1 MKRIVAIV
9 LALACAFSAGC
20 ARIEKTEEPDMNDNV
35 PISSAEVEKTE
46 EKETDRTPIPAAVC
60 LAEAVYP
67 EMAPYPNEMDYFT
80 EENYDPEGFD
90 KVYTAWREDK
100 MARRSQYEGYREG
113 LDGFF
118 AASIQEYLSDTEG
131 ANRAYSPLNVFMALA
146 MLAEITDGE
155 SRGQILELLGKNDI
169 ESLRQQA
176 KAIWNAN
183 YSDDGALTSV
193 MASSVWLNEDVS
205 FVQET
210 MDSLAENYYASSY
223 RGTMGSPEFNRALQD
238 WLNEQ
243 TGGLLE
249 EQAANVEMDPET
261 ILALATTVY
270 FRAKWSSEFN
280 KNATESGQFNLS
292 SDEQITCDFMHK
304 SGSRNYYW
312 GDKFSSVSLG
322 FEGGGSMKFVLPDE
336 GVSVDELL
344 ADDEAMDYM
353 LSREGWENSKYLIV
367 NMSVPKFD
375 VVSDIDLSTGLKNMG
390 VTDVFDANV
399 SDFTPMTADMDGVFV
414 SSAQHAARVTID
426 EEGCTAAAYTVMM
439 AAGSAMPPEEEVD
452 FVLDRPFIF
461 VLTSMDGLPLFT
473 GVVNNPA

>member
-1 MKRIVAIV
+1 MKRIVALV

-20 ARIEKTEEPDMNDNV
+20 AKIEKTEDEAMKDNV
-35 PISSAEVEKTE
+35 PLSSAEVGEKDE
-46 EKETDRTPIPAAVC
+46 ADVKDEIKESVPAAYC

-67 EMAPYPNEMDYFT
+67 EMAPYPNEMDYS
-80 EENYDPEGFD
+80 FD
-90 KVYTAWREDK
+90 KDYDAWKSAKRAQRD
-100 MARRSQYEGYREG
+100 QYEGYREG

-118 AASIQEYLSDTEG
+118 VASIREYLSAAEG
-131 ANRAYSPLNVFMALA
+131 KNRAYSPLNVFMALS

-155 SRGQILELLGKNDI
+155 SRGQILELLGKTDI

-193 MASSVWLNEDVS
+193 MASSVWLNEGVS

-223 RGTMGSPEFNRALQD
+223 KGTMGSPEFNAALQN

-243 TGGLLE
+243 TGGLLKD
-249 EQAANVEMDPET
+249 QAANVELSPET
-261 ILALATTVY
+261 LLALATTVY
-270 FRAKWSSEFN
+270 FKGRWSSEFREEN
-280 KNATESGQFNLS
+280 TQEEVFHLS
-292 SDEQITCDFMHK
+292 NGEDVTVDFMHK

-344 ADDEAMDYM
+344 ADAEAMDYM
-353 LSREGWENSKYLIV
+353 LSREGWDNSKYLIV

-375 VVSDIDLSTGLKNMG
+375 VVSDIDLSAGLKNMG

-399 SDFTPMTADMDGVFV
+399 SDFTPMTADMEGVCL

>member
-1 MKRIVAIV
+1 MKRIVALV

-20 ARIEKTEEPDMNDNV
+20 AKIEKTDDMNDTV
-35 PISSAEVEKTE
+35 PDYI
-46 EKETDRTPIPAAVC
+46 C

-67 EMAPYPNEMDYFT
+67 EMPPYPNEMDYS
-80 EENYDPEGFD
+80 FD
-90 KVYTAWREDK
+90 KDYDAWRSAKRAQRD
-100 MARRSQYEGYREG
+100 QYEGYREG

-118 AASIQEYLSDTEG
+118 AASIQEYLSAAEG
-131 ANRAYSPLNVFMALA
+131 KNRAYSPLNVFMALS

-155 SRGQILELLGKNDI
+155 SRGQILELLGKTDI

-223 RGTMGSPEFNRALQD
+223 KGTMGSPEFNAALQD

-243 TGGLLE
+243 TGGLLKD
-249 EQAANVEMDPET
+249 QAANVEMDPET

-280 KNATESGQFNLS
+280 ENNTTEGLFHLPTAE
-292 SDEQITCDFMHK
+292 DEDVTVDFMHK
-304 SGSRNYYW
+304 SGSRHYYW

-344 ADDEAMDYM
+344 ADAEAMDYM

-375 VVSDIDLSTGLKNMG
+375 VVSDIDLSAGLKNMG

-399 SDFTPMTADMDGVFV
+399 SDFTPMTADMDGIFL
-414 SSAQHAARVTID
+414 SKAQHAARVTID

>member
-1 MKRIVAIV
+1 VKRVIALV

-20 ARIEKTEEPDMNDNV
+20 AKIEKTDEPDMKEPINETINDTVKDTIEETV
-35 PISSAEVEKTE
+35 PDYI
-46 EKETDRTPIPAAVC
+46 C
-60 LAEAVYP
+60 LAEAEYP

-80 EENYDPEGFD
+80 EENYDPDGFD

-100 MARRSQYEGYREG
+100 KAQRDQYEGYREG

-118 AASIQEYLSDTEG
+118 AASIQEYLSAAEG
-131 ANRAYSPLNVFMALA
+131 KNRAYSPLNVFMALS

-155 SRGQILELLGKNDI
+155 SRAQILQLLGKTDI
-169 ESLRQQA
+169 DSLRQQA

-193 MASSVWLNEDVS
+193 MASSVWLNEDVN

-210 MDSLAENYYASSY
+210 VDSLAENYYASSY
-223 RGTMGSPEFNRALQD
+223 KGTMGSPEFNAALQD

-243 TGGLLE
+243 TGGLLKD
-249 EQAANVEMDPET
+249 QAANVEMSPET

-270 FRAKWSSEFN
+270 FRAKWSSEFSEQN
-280 KNATESGQFNLS
+280 TQEGVFHLS
-292 SDEQITCDFMHK
+292 TGEDVAADFMHK
-304 SGSRNYYW
+304 SGSRHYYW

-344 ADDEAMDYM
+344 SDEQAMEYM
-353 LSREGWENSKYLIV
+353 LSREGWDNSKYLIV

-375 VVSDIDLSTGLKNMG
+375 VVSDIDLSAGLKNMG

-399 SDFTPMTADMDGVFV
+399 SDFTPMTADMDGVFL
-414 SSAQHAARVTID
+414 SQAQHAARVTID

-439 AAGSAMPPEEEVD
+439 VAGSAMPPEEEVD

-461 VLTSMDGLPLFT
+461 ILTSMDGLPLFT

>member
-1 MKRIVAIV
+1 
-9 LALACAFSAGC
+9 
-20 ARIEKTEEPDMNDNV
+20 MNDNV
-35 PISSAEVEKTE
+35 PIPSAEVEKTE

-118 AASIQEYLSDTEG
+118 AASIQEYLSAAEG
-131 ANRAYSPLNVFMALA
+131 KNRAYSPLNVFMALS

-210 MDSLAENYYASSY
+210 LDSLAENYYASAY
-223 RGTMGSPEFNRALQD
+223 MGAMGYEGFNKALQD

-280 KNATESGQFNLS
+280 KNATEPGQFNLS
-292 SDEQITCDFMHK
+292 ADEQITCDFMHK

-344 ADDEAMDYM
+344 ADAEAMDYM

-375 VVSDIDLSTGLKNMG
+375 VVSDIDLSAGLKNMG

-399 SDFTPMTADMDGVFV
+399 SDFTPMTADMDGVCV
-414 SSAQHAARVTID
+414 SAAKHAARVTVD

-439 AAGSAMPPEEEVD
+439 VAGGAMPPEEEVD

>member
-1 MKRIVAIV
+1 MKRIVALVI
-9 LALACAFSAGC
+9 ALACAFSAGC
-20 ARIEKTEEPDMNDNV
+20 AKIEKTDDMNDTV
-35 PISSAEVEKTE
+35 PDYI
-46 EKETDRTPIPAAVC
+46 C

-67 EMAPYPNEMDYFT
+67 EMPPYPNEMDYS
-80 EENYDPEGFD
+80 FD
-90 KVYTAWREDK
+90 KDYDAWRSAKRAQRD
-100 MARRSQYEGYREG
+100 QYEGYREG

-118 AASIQEYLSDTEG
+118 AASIQEYLSAAEG
-131 ANRAYSPLNVFMALA
+131 KNRAYSPLNVFMALS

-210 MDSLAENYYASSY
+210 LDSLAENYYASAY
-223 RGTMGSPEFNRALQD
+223 MGAMGYEGFNKALQD

-280 KNATESGQFNLS
+280 KNATEPGQFNLS
-292 SDEQITCDFMHK
+292 ADEQITCDFMHK

-344 ADDEAMDYM
+344 ADAEAMDYM

-375 VVSDIDLSTGLKNMG
+375 VVSDIDLSAGLKNMG

-399 SDFTPMTADMDGVFV
+399 SDFTPMTADMDGVCV
-414 SSAQHAARVTID
+414 SAAKHAARVTVD

-439 AAGSAMPPEEEVD
+439 VAGGAMPPEEEVD

>member
-1 MKRIVAIV
+1 MKRIVALI

-20 ARIEKTEEPDMNDNV
+20 AKIEKTDENEVNHPPV
-35 PISSAEVEKTE
+35 PMQY
-46 EKETDRTPIPAAVC
+46 C

-80 EENYDPEGFD
+80 KENYDPEGFD
-90 KVYTAWREDK
+90 KVYAAWRADK
-100 MARRSQYEGYREG
+100 SVQRDQYEGYREG
-113 LDGFF
+113 LDVFF
-118 AASIQEYLSDTEG
+118 AASIQEYLSAAEG
-131 ANRAYSPLNVFMALA
+131 KNRAYSPLNVFMALS

-155 SRGQILELLGKNDI
+155 SRGQILQLLGKTDI

>member
-1 MKRIVAIV
+1 MKRVIAII
-9 LALACAFSAGC
+9 LALACALSAGC
-20 ARIEKTEEPDMNDNV
+20 AKIEKTDDMNDSV
-35 PISSAEVEKTE
+35 P
-46 EKETDRTPIPAAVC
+46 DYLC

-80 EENYDPEGFD
+80 EENYDPDGFD
-90 KVYTAWREDK
+90 RVYTAWREDK
-100 MARRSQYEGYREG
+100 MAQRDQYEGYREG

-118 AASIQEYLSDTEG
+118 SASIQEYLSDTDG
-131 ANRAYSPLNVFMALA
+131 KNRAYSPLNVFMALA

-155 SRGQILELLGKNDI
+155 SRGQILRLLGKTDI
-169 ESLRQQA
+169 EELRKQA

-193 MASSVWLNEDVS
+193 MAGSVWLNEDVS

-210 MDSLAENYYASSY
+210 MDSLATNYYASSF
-223 RGTMGSPEFNRALQD
+223 RGTMGSTEFNRALQD

-243 TGGLLE
+243 TGGLLKD
-249 EQAANVEMDPET
+249 QAANVEMAPET

-280 KNATESGQFNLS
+280 ENNTTEGLFHLPTADGESV
-292 SDEQITCDFMHK
+292 TVDFMHK
-304 SGSRNYYW
+304 SGSRHYYW

-322 FEGGGSMKFVLPDE
+322 FEGGGSMKFILPDE

-344 ADDEAMDYM
+344 ADGEAMEFM
-353 LSREGWENSKYLIV
+353 LSREGWDNSKYLIV

-375 VVSDIDLSTGLKNMG
+375 VVSDIDLGAGLKNMG
-390 VTDVFDANV
+390 VTDVFNPKV
-399 SDFTPMTADMDGVFV
+399 SDFTPMTTDMSGISV
-414 SSAQHAARVTID
+414 SAAKHAARVTID

-439 AAGSAMPPEEEVD
+439 AAGGAMPPEEEVD
-452 FVLDRPFIF
+452 FVLDRPFLF
-461 VLTSMDGLPLFT
+461 VLTSIDGLPLFT